1 MKDKKSLNK
10 PFFNYSFSLIELV
23 IYLVNI
29 FFINLSLFIFDH
41 KKKNLSFFSKLIQ
54 IEKKIHVRFLNFS
67 L

>member
-1 MKDKKSLNK
+1 MKDKKSLHK